1 MIGLAPSE
9 FWEMS
14 PREAY
19 TAIAGFSEFNSSG
32 EEQQKPLQRG
42 ELEKLMELY
51 PD

>member
-14 PREAY
+14 PREVYA
-19 TAIAGFSEFNSSG
+19 AIAGFGEFNGSS
-32 EEQQKPLQRG
+32 EEQQPLGRG
-42 ELEKLMELY
+42 ELERLMELY